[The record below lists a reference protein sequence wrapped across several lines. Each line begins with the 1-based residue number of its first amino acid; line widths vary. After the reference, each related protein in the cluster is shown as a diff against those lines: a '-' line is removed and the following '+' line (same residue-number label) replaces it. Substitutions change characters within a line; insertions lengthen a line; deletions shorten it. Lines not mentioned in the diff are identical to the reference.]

1 MLFYDPLVCLDEYDP
16 TMPAEFNTGSASQPC
31 SPVPADTIEKML
43 TNSPIPPGM
52 EAPQKKMPYAC
63 RDFRNGKCTRGD
75 NCKFMHVL
83 ESRSFFL
90 KLLILILILIFN
102 FNHGYSIWGSC
113 LDADSGDNPRPVC
126 LD

>member
-1 MLFYDPLVCLDEYDP
+1 
-16 TMPAEFNTGSASQPC
+16 MPAEFNAGSASQPC

-43 TNSPIPPGM
+43 TSSPIPPGM
-52 EAPQKKMPYAC
+52 EVPAKKMPYAC

-83 ESRSFFL
+83 ESRFFL
-90 KLLILILILIFN
+90 HFK
-102 FNHGYSIWGSC
+102 SC
-113 LDADSGDNPRPVC
+113 LDFDSGENPRPVY